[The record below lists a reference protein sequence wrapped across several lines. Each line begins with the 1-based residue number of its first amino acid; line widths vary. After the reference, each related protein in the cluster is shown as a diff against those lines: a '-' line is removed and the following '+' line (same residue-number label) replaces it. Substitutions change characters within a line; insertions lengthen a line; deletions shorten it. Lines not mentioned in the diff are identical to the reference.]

1 MTVCIMPYAFM
12 MINSLPVII
21 SLFSY
26 LIHPF
31 HVSVCDV
38 DFNEEAK
45 SIQLSQRIF
54 LDDLEQTLNEKYRV
68 NLVIDDELSK
78 VYRDSLIK
86 VYLFESLQV
95 SVDGKEKKGIYIG
108 NEIEDDAMW
117 CYIEFKGVKKFKSLK
132 IKSSVLIETFEDQA
146 NIIHFTYGEYEKSIK
161 LDKIKTTGTFK
172 PFK

>member
-95 SVDGKEKKGIYIG
+95 SIDGKEKKGIYIG

-117 CYIEFKGVKKFKSLK
+117 CYIEFKGIKKFKSLK

-146 NIIHFTYGEYEKSIK
+146 NIIHFT
-161 LDKIKTTGTFK
+161 
-172 PFK
+172 

>member
-1 MTVCIMPYAFM
+1 M
-12 MINSLPVII
+12 MINSLPLII

-86 VYLFESLQV
+86 VYLFESLQI
-95 SVDGKEKKGIYIG
+95 SIDGKEKKGIYIG

-117 CYIEFKGVKKFKSLK
+117 CYIEFKGIKKFKSLK

>member
-1 MTVCIMPYAFM
+1 M

-95 SVDGKEKKGIYIG
+95 SIDGKEKKGIYIG
-108 NEIEDDAMW
+108 NEIEDEAMW
-117 CYIEFKGVKKFKSLK
+117 CYIEFKGIKKFKSLK

-146 NIIHFTYGEYEKSIK
+146 NIIHFTYGDYEKSIK